1 MLKIRANLRLYKDG
15 RKTPIVSQYRPL
27 LNFSGEFKTGIEIAL
42 IDRDLMYPGDV
53 AIIEFKFLF
62 PELVADQYTI
72 GTMFLLFEGPK
83 PIGEGEILGC
93 YK

>member
-1 MLKIRANLRLYKDG
+1 MLYGYHSKCVCGAYTTLFLV
-15 RKTPIVSQYRPL
+15 PS
-27 LNFSGEFKTGIEIAL
+27 
-42 IDRDLMYPGDV
+42 
-53 AIIEFKFLF
+53 IIEFKFLF
-62 PELVADQYTI
+62 PELVAEQYTI